1 MTKEEKRRI
10 KWLISD
16 VTKYIKSVEEDIAA
30 GADLVFVTGHF
41 RSFQETFAELKKRL
55 RESGVLK

>member
-1 MTKEEKRRI
+1 MTKEEKREI
-10 KWLISD
+10 KRLISHIAKD
-16 VTKYIKSVEEDIAA
+16 IKNIEEDLAA
-30 GADLVFVTGHF
+30 GADRVFVTGHF

>member
-30 GADLVFVTGHF
+30 GADLVFVTGNI
-41 RSFQETFAELKKRL
+41 RSLKETFAGLKKL
-55 RESGVLK
+55 FRESGVLK